1 MNCPIN
7 NAYWYIKVIF
17 EVYDTIM
24 IQFKDQR
31 LVQFGQRVR
40 TLREG
45 KGWSIND
52 VAARGYLSK
61 TDLLAIESGSR
72 NFGFTTLLELSK
84 SLSTPPSELLDFQ
97 FDI

>member
-1 MNCPIN
+1 
-7 NAYWYIKVIF
+7 
-17 EVYDTIM
+17 M

-40 TLREG
+40 TYREE
-45 KGWSIND
+45 KGWTVND

-61 TDLLAIESGSR
+61 TDLMAIESGSR

-84 SLSTPPSELLDFQ
+84 SLSITPSQLLDFE